1 MPAPGV
7 EESESGSDSRADRPT
22 ETPASE
28 TKARQN
34 LCFHRAG
41 EAGRGIL
48 LLLLRS
54 WVVTPKAK
62 GKVELGAYPGAWFL
76 TEGLQANRI
85 PASITG
91 H

>member
-1 MPAPGV
+1 MG
-7 EESESGSDSRADRPT
+7 RADRPT

-41 EAGRGIL
+41 EARKGIL
-48 LLLLRS
+48 LLLMRS
-54 WVVTPKAK
+54 RVVIPKGK
-62 GKVELGAYPGAWFL
+62 GKVELGAHHLKTHPGAWFL